1 MRPHRPQW
9 SAADAAWLETWPCWR
24 GWRSFTICRAGAS
37 LRDPPTPN
45 RNGGRHCC
53 QPPLRRAKDLPVSM
67 VRIPK
72 NSFPEIQ
79 AHQLRRRFPSDNSLR
94 RGDRPFTGPRHPRV
108 RLSFNYRCL
117 AKPKPSDVPRPF
129 LGRPLLR
136 PALLFRP
143 KSSEPRR
150 ARGRSTLPAPL
161 PDWPRKSP
169 KSFTLPVGG
178 DRFFRHPPL
187 PSGPC
192 GLSGG
197 GGDFRPDHLLTMHLG
212 SESGKRNLRAQA
224 CG

>member
-136 PALLFRP
+136 PALLLPSEDFRSRVALEEDQLFRRLFP
-143 KSSEPRR
+143 TGPANLRR
-150 ARGRSTLPAPL
+150 ASHCLSAEIGSSVTLRFLLAL
-161 PDWPRKSP
+161 AG
-169 KSFTLPVGG
+169 FPVEAGTSVPIT
-178 DRFFRHPPL
+178 F
-187 PSGPC
+187 
-192 GLSGG
+192 
-197 GGDFRPDHLLTMHLG
+197 
-212 SESGKRNLRAQA
+212 
-224 CG
+224 

>member
-9 SAADAAWLETWPCWR
+9 SAADAARLETWPCWR
-24 GWRSFTICRAGAS
+24 GRRSFTICRAGAS

-136 PALLFRP
+136 PALLLPSEDFRSRVALEEDQLFRRLFP
-143 KSSEPRR
+143 TGPANLRR
-150 ARGRSTLPAPL
+150 ASHCLSAEIGSSVTLRFLLAL
-161 PDWPRKSP
+161 AG
-169 KSFTLPVGG
+169 FPVEAGTSVPIT
-178 DRFFRHPPL
+178 F
-187 PSGPC
+187 
-192 GLSGG
+192 
-197 GGDFRPDHLLTMHLG
+197 
-212 SESGKRNLRAQA
+212 
-224 CG
+224 

>member
-24 GWRSFTICRAGAS
+24 GRRSFTICRAGAS

-136 PALLFRP
+136 PALLLPSEDFRSRVALEEDQLFRRLFP
-143 KSSEPRR
+143 TGPANLRR
-150 ARGRSTLPAPL
+150 ASHCLSAEIGSSVTLRFLLAL
-161 PDWPRKSP
+161 AG
-169 KSFTLPVGG
+169 FPVEAGTSVPIT
-178 DRFFRHPPL
+178 F
-187 PSGPC
+187 
-192 GLSGG
+192 
-197 GGDFRPDHLLTMHLG
+197 
-212 SESGKRNLRAQA
+212 
-224 CG
+224 